1 MGTQISYIWKDRKR
15 IIFGLPWTFTK
26 YTIND
31 EKLILQAGLFTTVMD
46 EVRLYRILDTSLSRT
61 LYQKLFNIGT
71 IRCISADK
79 SLPEFELK
87 NIKNPVKVQA
97 LLSDTV
103 EECREKKRVSSRE
116 FMSSDDDDFECDHD
130 HN

>member
-1 MGTQISYIWKDRKR
+1 MATQISYIWKDRKR

-26 YTIND
+26 YTLTD
-31 EKLILQAGLFTTVMD
+31 EKLILQAGLLTTVMD

-61 LYQKLFNIGT
+61 LYQKIFNIGT

-87 NIKNPVKVQA
+87 NIKNPVKVQE

-103 EECREKKRVSSRE
+103 EACREKKRVSSRE
-116 FMSSDDDDFECDHD
+116 FMSADDDDFECDHD

>member
-1 MGTQISYIWKDRKR
+1 MI
-15 IIFGLPWTFTK
+15 
-26 YTIND
+26 
-31 EKLILQAGLFTTVMD
+31 
-46 EVRLYRILDTSLSRT
+46 
-61 LYQKLFNIGT
+61 FNIGN